1 MSKING
7 SAHLPEWLRNYVNRG
22 FRLVFYDARTKGPK
36 GLHAED
42 WQLQEYRPED
52 YKEGQNIG
60 IVTGHEIEPG
70 KFLVDVDF
78 DWPEG
83 LPLVKKL
90 LPATGFGY
98 GRPSRK
104 LSHAFFTTP
113 TPLPS
118 KKYSDID
125 GQTLVE
131 LRGTKIDG
139 TLGLQSMAPPSIHP
153 SEEIV
158 TLLQDGEIA
167 HVEKLDRSV
176 TLYAIACLL
185 LRNLG
190 PRGLLHD
197 VRLSTAGFLLQLGFE
212 FQEVV
217 RLGESLATA
226 LGNDD
231 SDIEPTVRTT
241 AQRIKRGERVNG
253 AGALAKAIGADKGKK
268 VIAKIRDWMGQ
279 QVFITDEHD
288 RIIANKEENIV
299 QGLNRLGVK
308 LSYNLFSQKAFV
320 DYGDYKGVMID
331 EVRNRIWLDLD
342 RNFRFKPSGDM
353 FDIVWKDQ
361 AYVKRFHPVRTYLD
375 SLKWDGTPRIDTWLT
390 RYANAANNDYTNAVG
405 AIVLIAAVRRVRK
418 PGCKFDELLVFESD
432 QGFGKSSALRALCPD
447 DEWFSD
453 DLPLNV
459 DAKQLIEA
467 TAGKWIIEA
476 AELSGMRKSQ
486 SESLKSML
494 SRQVDGPVR
503 MAYARLPVEIPR
515 QFIIIG
521 TTNSHTYLNDITGNR
536 RFWPVRVGKF
546 DLRQLSH
553 DRDQIWAE
561 ASHREA
567 ANESIRLKEELYKIA
582 GMQQERRRFEDPWE
596 QILDEAFAL
605 DEKHRLSPELIWGAL
620 NMNPDRRD
628 ERAQHRVTAILQKLG
643 FKRATIRHEGKV
655 IKGWARDPDGTVQGE
670 LLSDA

>member
-7 SAHLPEWLRNYVNRG
+7 STPVWLRNYVNRG
-22 FRLVFYDARTKGPK
+22 FRLVFYDARTKGPQ
-36 GLHAED
+36 GIEGSRWLTNTY
-42 WQLQEYRPED
+42 LPED
-52 YKEGQNIG
+52 YHDGQNVG
-60 IVTGHEIEPG
+60 VVTGHEISEG

-83 LPLVKKL
+83 LPLVKKI
-90 LPATGFGY
+90 LPPTEFGY
-98 GRPSRK
+98 GRASRK
-104 LSHAFFTTP
+104 LSHAFYTTP
-113 TPLPS
+113 QPLTS
-118 KKYSDID
+118 KKFSDID

-131 LRGTKIDG
+131 IRGAKEDG
-139 TLGLQSMAPPSIHP
+139 SPGFQSMVPPSIHP
-153 SEEIV
+153 SEEII
-158 TLLQDGEIA
+158 TLVQDGDIA
-167 HVEKLDRSV
+167 HVDKLERAV

-185 LRNLG
+185 FRNLG
-190 PRGLLHD
+190 QRGLLHD
-197 VRLSTAGFLLQLGFE
+197 IRLSTAGFLLQLGFD

-217 RLGESLATA
+217 RLGEALATA

-241 AQRIKRGERVNG
+241 AKRIQRGERVSG
-253 AGALAKAIGADKGKK
+253 AGALAKAIGDHGKK
-268 VIAKIRDWMGQ
+268 IVAKIRDWMGHSD
-279 QVFITDEHD
+279 FIKDSDD
-288 RIIANKEENIV
+288 RILANKEENIV
-299 QGLNRLGVK
+299 QGLTRLGVK
-308 LSYNLFSQKAFV
+308 LCYNLFSERTFV
-320 DYGDYKGVMID
+320 EYGEYKGVWKD
-331 EVRNRIWLDLD
+331 ETRNRIWLDLD
-342 RNFRFKPSGDM
+342 KNFRFKPSQDM
-353 FDIVWKDQ
+353 FDIVSKDQ
-361 AYVKRFHPVRTYLD
+361 AYANRFHPVRAYLD
-375 SLKWDGTPRIDTWLT
+375 SLKWDGVTRLDTWLT
-390 RYANAANNDYTNAVG
+390 RYAHAADNDYTNAVG

-546 DLRQLSH
+546 DLRQLAY
-553 DRDQIWAE
+553 DRDQLWAE
-561 ASHREA
+561 AAYREA
-567 ANESIRLKEELYKIA
+567 AGESIRLREDLYKVA
-582 GMQQERRRFEDPWE
+582 GLQQERRRFEDPWE
-596 QILDEAFAL
+596 QLLDETFNPK
-605 DEKHRLSPELIWGAL
+605 EKQRLSPEDVWQAL
-620 NMNPDRRD
+620 GMQVERRD
-628 ERAQHRVTAILQKLG
+628 ERAQHRVTAIMQKLG
-643 FKRATIRHEGKV
+643 FKRMALRIEGRV
-655 IKGWARDPDGTVQGE
+655 IKGWAREAEGSTQGE
-670 LLSDA
+670 LLTDA